1 MRKIIVLSTI
11 TLDGVMQAPGAPKED
26 TSGGF
31 NYGGWAAPNDD
42 EVSGEIMQKQMKPA
56 DLLLGRNTFKI
67 FEAFWP
73 EHAEYWP
80 SVNEVTKYV
89 LSNTLARSDW
99 QNCVF
104 LKNFADIEKLKRSDG
119 LDLHVWGSSKLIQQ
133 LLRHD
138 LVDEF
143 WLNIHPIIL
152 GKGKKLFDDSAMPAA
167 FSLVESTTT
176 PSGVIMVNY
185 KRAGEVKVGTIGA

>member
-11 TLDGVMQAPGAPKED
+11 TLDGVIQGPGAPEED
-26 TSGGF
+26 VSGGF
-31 NYGGWAAPNDD
+31 KYGGWAAPYGD
-42 EVSGEIMQKQMKPA
+42 EVSGEVMQKEMRPA
-56 DLLLGRNTFKI
+56 DLLLGRKTFKI

-73 EHAEYWP
+73 EHADYWP
-80 SVNEVTKYV
+80 GVNEVTKYV
-89 LSNTLARSDW
+89 LSNTLEKSDW

-104 LKNFADIEKLKRSDG
+104 VKSIADIEKLKRSDG
-119 LDLHVWGSSKLIQQ
+119 ADLRIWGSSTLIQQ
-133 LLRHD
+133 LLQHD

-167 FSLVESTTT
+167 FTLVESTTT

-185 KRAGEVKVGTIGA
+185 KRGGEVKTGTIGA

>member
-31 NYGGWAAPNDD
+31 TYGGWAAPYDD
-42 EVSGEIMQKQMKPA
+42 EASGKVMQKEMQPA

-80 SVNEVTKYV
+80 GVNEVTKYV
-89 LSNTLARSDW
+89 LSNTLEKSDW

-104 LKNFADIEKLKRSDG
+104 LKSVTDIEKLKKSEG
-119 LDLHVWGSSKLIQQ
+119 ADLKIWGSSKLIQQ
-133 LLRHD
+133 LLQHD

-143 WLNIHPIIL
+143 WLNIHPILL
-152 GKGKKLFDDSAMPAA
+152 GKGKKLFDDSATPAA
-167 FSLVESTTT
+167 FTLVESTIT

-185 KRAGEVKVGTIGA
+185 KRAGEVRVGTIGA

>member
-1 MRKIIVLSTI
+1 MRKIIVLSTV

-26 TSGGF
+26 TSGRF

-42 EVSGEIMQKQMKPA
+42 EVSGEIIQKQMKPA

-167 FSLVESTTT
+167 FTLVESTTT

>member
-1 MRKIIVLSTI
+1 
-11 TLDGVMQAPGAPKED
+11 MQAPGGPGED
-26 TSGGF
+26 ASGGF
-31 NYGGWAAPNDD
+31 KYGGWAAPYGD
-42 EVSGEIMQKQMKPA
+42 EVSGEVMQKEMQPA

-67 FEAFWP
+67 FESYWP
-73 EHAEYWP
+73 EHVEYWP
-80 SVNEVTKYV
+80 SVNDVTKYV
-89 LSNTLARSDW
+89 LSNTLEKSDW

-104 LKNFADIEKLKRSDG
+104 LKSVADIEKLKRSDG
-119 LDLHVWGSSKLIQQ
+119 ADLHIWGSSKLIQQ
-133 LLRHD
+133 LLQHD

-167 FSLVESTTT
+167 FTLVESTTT

-185 KRAGEVKVGTIGA
+185 KRAGDIKTGTIGA